1 MTIQHTGTIPFGPT
15 MKVQSYALA
24 NGLRVL
30 VEVDPSA
37 PVVCLQ
43 TWVRVGSRFESE
55 GKTGICH
62 LFEHLM
68 FGETEVSGP
77 GVFDRS
83 LEEAGAETNAATF
96 LDWTYYHQNLP
107 KDALELSIR
116 LESERLT
123 RLVLREPQVASEKE
137 VVSNERRQRV
147 DDDIDGFVSELL
159 YKTAFEKHGYGIPTI
174 GWMQDIQGFT
184 PEDCVAFYKTY
195 YAPNNVTLV
204 VVGDVDP
211 PALLA
216 LVEKYYGGL
225 AASSIPPEVERPEP
239 RQTAERK
246 VSVEKPTETFKVA
259 VGYKSPAFEHAD
271 HAPMSVLSEIL
282 FGGRGSRV
290 HRALVRAKEMASEV
304 RGSVGSFKHPSLFDI
319 WLSAREDHDAE
330 ALLAA
335 LDEEIDRIVREP
347 VTKEELEKAKA
358 RIELGT
364 LQGLESVS
372 GKAETIGLYDTV
384 LGTPA
389 ALFDK
394 LEEQRRVT
402 IDDVQRVAK
411 EYLRNE
417 SRTIV
422 EVAPSGEEEGDDEEG
437 DEHEEEAA

>member
-1 MTIQHTGTIPFGPT
+1 MPIQHTGTIPFGPT
-15 MKVQSYALA
+15 MKVESYALA
-24 NGLRVL
+24 NGLRLL

-43 TWVRVGSRFESE
+43 TWVRVGSRFERE

-68 FGETEVSGP
+68 FGETELSGP
-77 GVFDRS
+77 GVFDRT
-83 LEEAGAETNAATF
+83 LEEAGVETNAATF

-107 KDALELSIR
+107 KEALALSIR

-159 YKTAFEKHGYGIPTI
+159 YKTAFERHGYGIPTI
-174 GWMQDIQGFT
+174 GWMKDIQAFT

-204 VVGDVDP
+204 VVGDVEL
-211 PALLA
+211 PALLD
-216 LVEKYYGGL
+216 LVERHYGGFD
-225 AASSIPPEVERPEP
+225 ASVIPPEVERPEP
-239 RQTAERK
+239 PQIAERR

-259 VGYKSPAFEHAD
+259 VGYKSPAFGDPD

-290 HRALVRAKEMASEV
+290 HRALVRTKEIASEV
-304 RGSVGSFKHPSLFDI
+304 RGYVGTFKHPSLFDI
-319 WLSAREDHDAE
+319 WLSAREPHDSA

-335 LDEEIDRIVREP
+335 LDEELDRVVREP
-347 VTKEELEKAKA
+347 VSAAELEKAKA

-389 ALFDK
+389 SLFDK

-402 IDDVQRVAK
+402 IEDVARVAK
-411 EYLRNE
+411 TYLRRE
-417 SRTIV
+417 GRTVV
-422 EVAPSGEEEGDDEEG
+422 EVEPSGELEEDEDGEGD
-437 DEHEEEAA
+437 EEEAA